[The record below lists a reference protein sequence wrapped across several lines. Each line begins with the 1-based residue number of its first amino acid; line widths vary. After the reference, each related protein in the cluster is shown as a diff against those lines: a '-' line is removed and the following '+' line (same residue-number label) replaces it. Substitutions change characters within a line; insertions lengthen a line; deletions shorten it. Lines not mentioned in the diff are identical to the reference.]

1 MHALNLWLDF
11 ALEWKAI
18 TPVERAAY
26 TERGELSVLSAILD
40 QDAHVAAA
48 TPAERFRQLIR
59 AALEVGTVHLRA
71 PSEEVDPTKHRGLHL
86 GWVNEEEG
94 SLYLRSAR
102 AVEVARQQ
110 APKHDP
116 FTVSAQ
122 VLYESLAARGYLL
135 GTEKGKK
142 GRDVTTVRRE
152 FEGKQA
158 TVLHLKPEFLEE
170 GDS

>member
-18 TPVERAAY
+18 TPDERAAY
-26 TERGELSVLSAILD
+26 AERGELSVLSAILD
-40 QDAHVAAA
+40 QDAHIAAA

-71 PSEEVDPTKHRGLHL
+71 PSEEVDPTKHQGRHL

-116 FTVSAQ
+116 FIVSAQ
-122 VLYESLAARGYLL
+122 VLYESLAARDYLL